1 MVALSYSQIRKRN
14 ETTQALLDIIKA
26 KRSSKYH
33 SQKIKVDGLTFDSKG
48 EAKRYQELK
57 LLQKNRIITGLEL
70 QKRIEL
76 QPSFT
81 YNGKTERAINYV
93 ADFYY
98 YDNEKGTIVIED
110 FKGFKTPE
118 YLIKRK
124 MLIKDVCI
132 PNGYEFLESR

>member
-1 MVALSYSQIRKRN
+1 MVGLSYSYLRKKE
-14 ETTQALLDIIKA
+14 ETTKALLDVIKA
-26 KRSSKYH
+26 KKSSKYH
-33 SQKIKVDGLTFDSKG
+33 SQKTEIDGIVFDSKG

-57 LLQKNRIITGLEL
+57 LLQKNRIITSLEL

-124 MLIKDVCI
+124 MLIKNVCI